1 MEQNIVKINNRPR
14 KTIRIIAIVLASIVL
29 LPIVI
34 LFIGRGVYDVRL
46 RLPDGVREK
55 GYIELGG
62 VQQYINIR
70 GADASNPVIIYLHGG
85 GGGTTYITPFQQMVE
100 ADYTFIYWSQRDGG
114 ITYVKSPDAEIP
126 LECFITDLDELVDYA
141 AKRFGQ
147 PIILVGH
154 SGGSRI
160 GTVYANAHPEKIAGF
175 IGIGQVVDV
184 DFIERVKF
192 DTSKAASFAREKGNE
207 QDAIKIEELLVVWQD
222 YLKDHHI
229 DQPITDAN
237 MIEKLDELEP
247 FLFKNFPDNPAVV
260 DNPIKGL
267 MSPDFGWDS
276 LRWELALR
284 GIKLGVDID
293 KYYEKLD
300 MPDEDYSR
308 FEPPD
313 ILDVPVVIINGSEDM
328 LTPAVFAQ
336 EYYDRLTAP
345 EKEIFI
351 IQGAGHFPMEEV
363 DYMELFAETLKTALK
378 LVLAE

>member
-1 MEQNIVKINNRPR
+1 MKQSAKKQDGRLK
-14 KTIRIIAIVLASIVL
+14 KTIRTIAIVFAGAVILS
-29 LPIVI
+29 IVI
-34 LFIGRGVYDVRL
+34 LLIGRGVNDVRL

-62 VQQYINIR
+62 VEQYINIR
-70 GADASNPVIIYLHGG
+70 GADTSNPVIIFLHGG

-114 ITYVKSPDAEIP
+114 ITYVRSPDADIP
-126 LECFITDLDELVDYA
+126 LERFITDLDELVDYA
-141 AKRFGQ
+141 ALRFDQ

-160 GTVYANAHPEKIAGF
+160 GTVYAKAHPEKIAGV

-192 DTSKAASFAREKGNE
+192 DTSMAASVAREKGNE
-207 QDAIKIEELLVVWQD
+207 QDAIGIEELLVVWQD
-222 YLKDHHI
+222 YLKDHAEG
-229 DQPITDAN
+229 PITDAD
-237 MIEKLDELEP
+237 MLEKLDELEP
-247 FLFKNFPDNPAVV
+247 LLFKHFPDNPAKIE
-260 DNPIKGL
+260 NTIQGL

-300 MPDEDYSR
+300 TPDEDYSR

-313 ILDVPVVIINGSEDM
+313 NLDVPVVIINGSDDVF
-328 LTPAVFAQ
+328 TPAVFAQ
-336 EYYDRLTAP
+336 EYFDRLTAP
-345 EKEIFI
+345 KKEIFI

-363 DYMELFAETLKTALK
+363 DNIEEFAETLKKALSI
-378 LVLAE
+378 VLE